1 MQTKKEVIDYI
12 NKLKG
17 YQGYVQFSHRRIDKT
32 KDIFVETD
40 PRITDEKGFIYE
52 AHFYNEKEK
61 KSISIRQI
69 NNKWFVS
76 ETDISNIDDNDIQ
89 EYLTDIEKF
98 NYKVKM
104 AQIWE
109 EENDP
114 LCENMKVKKLKKVVF
129 AGFKGEKN
137 DNSTI

>member
-1 MQTKKEVIDYI
+1 MQTKKEVINYI
-12 NKLKG
+12 NDELKG
-17 YQGYVQFSHRRIDKT
+17 YQGYVQFSDRSIDKT
-32 KDIFVETD
+32 KDIFLETD
-40 PRITDEKGFIYE
+40 PNITDEKGFIYE
-52 AHFYNEKEK
+52 AHFCNDKE
-61 KSISIRQI
+61 SISIKQI
-69 NNKWFVS
+69 NDRWLISK
-76 ETDISNIDDNDIQ
+76 TDISNIDGTDIQ
-89 EYLTDIEKF
+89 EYLTDIKEF

-114 LCENMKVKKLKKVVF
+114 LCEDMKVKKLKKVVF